1 MPAPNR
7 AQMADVR
14 GASRLL
20 FHATA
25 GVVDVVERMHRTI
38 QRRPWPFGAA
48 IDEATRGITGFVYR
62 NVRGS
67 VRLIGH
73 GVDLSLGPIVGL
85 FPEGPTSPG
94 RDVFVSILNGIYGDY
109 LARSGNPIAVEM
121 TLRHEGTALDPAV
134 LRLPAGTLP
143 DKLLVLVH
151 GLCMSE
157 HQWLRD
163 GRGHGTALA
172 EEFGLVPVY
181 LRYNSGL
188 HVADNGRRLADL
200 LQSVVERWP
209 RALSEVS
216 MIGHS
221 MGGLIARSAAH
232 YGHARGHTWP
242 RLLRRLVFLGTP
254 HHGSPLERGGHRLDY
269 LLELSP
275 YSAPFTKLGRA
286 RSAGIQSLRH
296 GAVTDD
302 SDDIVPLPAGVACY
316 AAAATIGARNMPLA
330 ERLVGDGLV
339 PLDSALGRHV
349 DRRRSLH
356 LPKSRQ
362 WVGHD
367 MGHLE
372 LLHRPEV
379 YAQLRAWFTESA

>member
-1 MPAPNR
+1 M
-7 AQMADVR
+7 
-14 GASRLL
+14 
-20 FHATA
+20 
-25 GVVDVVERMHRTI
+25 
-38 QRRPWPFGAA
+38 
-48 IDEATRGITGFVYR
+48 YR

-85 FPEGPTSPG
+85 FPEGPTTAG
-94 RDVFVSILNGIYGDY
+94 RDVFVSILNGVYGDY
-109 LARSGNPIAVEM
+109 LERTGNPLAAEM

-134 LRLPAGTLP
+134 LGVPAGTVP
-143 DKLLVLVH
+143 DKLLLLVH

-172 EEFGLVPVY
+172 EEFGHLPVY

-209 RALSEVS
+209 CTLSEVS
-216 MIGHS
+216 IVGHS
-221 MGGLIARSAAH
+221 MGGLVARSAVHHAH
-232 YGHARGHTWP
+232 GKGHTWP
-242 RLLRRLVFLGTP
+242 GLLRRLVFLGTP

-275 YSAPFTKLGRA
+275 YSAPFTKFGRA

-302 SDDIVPLPAGVACY
+302 SDDIVPLPVGVACY

-379 YAQLRAWFTESA
+379 YAQLRAWFAEPA